1 MIGIERGGALEML
14 YAAAGVCPMGCQVRA
29 VMAAQLLRMLLR
41 KFDFGE
47 PERIVGRRRLDIE
60 AEVGRRGRSRRGGFI
75 AEYDLKNRHDV
86 SRCR

>member
-1 MIGIERGGALEML
+1 MLLGAPPGGALTVP
-14 YAAAGVCPMGCQVRA
+14 A
-29 VMAAQLLRMLLR
+29 AAQLLRVLLR

-75 AEYDLKNRHDV
+75 AEYDLEYRHDAM
-86 SRCR
+86 RRR